1 MAMYGP
7 HTMQLEKHHLELTE
21 TLVKYHDS
29 GAYNRDVETV
39 GQQALEYLDALPSGV
54 ENRAIVLD
62 LDETSWFNN
71 WPKLINPELDGPKAW
86 AQWIKEAAAP
96 AIPTTLELVKL
107 ALKKGIDVFFITGR
121 YESMTE
127 DTARNLTNAGYSGWK
142 DLYLYPDPPK
152 TPGGHRE
159 LVFPEAATF
168 KTAIRWNITRAG
180 HTIVLNMGDQQ
191 SDITG
196 GFCEKTFKL
205 PNPFYTVI

>member
-1 MAMYGP
+1 MAMYSP
-7 HTMQLEKHHLELTE
+7 HTVHREKHHLELME
-21 TLVKYHDS
+21 MLVNYHNS
-29 GAYNRDVETV
+29 GAYGRDVQTV
-39 GQQALEYLDALPSGV
+39 GQKALEYLDNLSSG
-54 ENRAIVLD
+54 EQNRAIVLD

-96 AIPTTLELVKL
+96 PIPTTLELVNL
-107 ALKKGIDVFFITGR
+107 ARKKDIQVFFITGR
-121 YESMTE
+121 YESMTA
-127 DTARNLTNAGYSGWK
+127 DTEKNLVNAGYQGWK

-152 TPGGHRE
+152 TPGGNRE

-168 KTAIRWNITRAG
+168 KTAIRWNITRSG
-180 HTIVLNMGDQQ
+180 YTIVLNMGDQE

-196 GFCEKTFKL
+196 GFCDKTFKL